1 MPGCRLYRPCP
12 AARIQAFSKMAA
24 DRQALSAVLI
34 TLNCASSLRA
44 TLESLAFCDEV
55 VVVDSDSTDGTRE
68 LAESFGARVITEPWR
83 GFGPQKQFAIDQASH
98 DWVLCVD
105 SDEIVSPE
113 LRKSI
118 ESELVTPAFKAYEF
132 PRCNRFLGR
141 YLRHGEGYPDLSL
154 RLFHRKHARWSDDV
168 VHEKV
173 ITLDVVGRLKG
184 DLLHH
189 SEESIETYLAKQ
201 NRYTTLA
208 AEAMLA
214 EGVEVSFSK
223 LFLSPGFRFLKFYI
237 LRGGWK
243 DGLPG
248 LIHILIGCFNSFSK
262 YAKHFETARV
272 HVEPNLGANK
282 LGS

>member
-1 MPGCRLYRPCP
+1 
-12 AARIQAFSKMAA
+12 MAA

-34 TLNCASSLRA
+34 TLDCVRSLRP
-44 TLESLAFCDEV
+44 TLESLAFCDEII
-55 VVVDSDSTDGTRE
+55 VVDSGSTDGTSE
-68 LAESFGARVITEPWR
+68 LATSLGARVITESWR
-83 GFGPQKQFAIDQASH
+83 GFGPQKQFAIDQAGN

-105 SDEIVSPE
+105 SDEIVSE
-113 LRKSI
+113 TLRLSI
-118 ESELVTPAFKAYEF
+118 EAALIAPAYKAYEF

-173 ITLDVVGRLKG
+173 ITLDVVGQLKG

-189 SEESIETYLAKQ
+189 SEENIESYLAKQ

-208 AEAMLA
+208 ADAMLA

-223 LFLSPGFRFLKFYI
+223 LFLSPGFRFIKFYV
-237 LRGGWK
+237 LRGGWM

-248 LIHILIGCFNSFSK
+248 LIHILIGCFNSFAK
-262 YAKHFETARV
+262 YAKHFELVRRGQ
-272 HVEPNLGANK
+272 E
-282 LGS
+282 S

>member
-1 MPGCRLYRPCP
+1 
-12 AARIQAFSKMAA
+12 MAA
-24 DRQALSAVLI
+24 ARQALSAVLI
-34 TLNCASSLRA
+34 TLNCAHSLRA
-44 TLESLAFCDEV
+44 TLESLTFCEEI
-55 VVVDSDSTDGTRE
+55 VVVDSGSTDGTRE
-68 LAESFGARVITEPWR
+68 LAESLGARVITEAWR
-83 GFGPQKQFAIDQASH
+83 GFGPQKQFAIDQAQH

-105 SDEIVSPE
+105 SDEIVSDA
-113 LRKSI
+113 LRRSI
-118 ESELVTPAFKAYEF
+118 ESELAAPAYKVYEF

-154 RLFHRKHARWSDDV
+154 RLFNRQHARWSDDV

-189 SEESIETYLAKQ
+189 SEENIESYLAKQ

-214 EGVEVSFSK
+214 EGTEVSFTK
-223 LFLSPGFRFLKFYI
+223 LFLSPGFRFIKFYL
-237 LRGGWK
+237 LRGGWL

-248 LIHILIGCFNSFSK
+248 LIHILIGCFNSFAK
-262 YAKHFETARV
+262 YAKHFERV
-272 HVEPNLGANK
+272 GR
-282 LGS
+282 G